1 MSGMGSAGSLASLRR
16 VRVWLGHAL
25 LVAFVLKALIPA
37 GFMPDFSGHDGQSF
51 KIVICT
57 ANGSKLVDAG
67 DDSSGGSVTKHAGE
81 PCALSALAALAA
93 PDVATSVAYSG
104 LLNSA
109 RQEIA
114 PAAVLPP
121 VRAGPAHS
129 PRAPPSLV

>member
-1 MSGMGSAGSLASLRR
+1 MGSVGLLSALRR
-16 VRVWLGHAL
+16 VRLGHAL

-37 GFMPDFSGHDGQSF
+37 GFMPDFSGQDGQSF

-67 DDSSGGSVTKHAGE
+67 DDGSGGTVAKHSGD
-81 PCALSALAALAA
+81 PCALATLAALAA
-93 PDVATSVAYSG
+93 PDVATSVTYNG
-104 LLNSA
+104 LLA
-109 RQEIA
+109 AVGGEIA

>member
-1 MSGMGSAGSLASLRR
+1 
-16 VRVWLGHAL
+16 VWLGHAL
-25 LVAFVLKALIPA
+25 LAAFVLKALIPA
-37 GFMPDFSGHDGQSF
+37 GFMPDFSGLDGQSF

-67 DDSSGGSVTKHAGE
+67 DDGSGGTVAKHAGD
-81 PCALSALAALAA
+81 PCALATLAALAA
-93 PDVATSVAYSG
+93 PDVATSITYNG
-104 LLNSA
+104 LPVSNRMA
-109 RQEIA
+109 IA

>member
-1 MSGMGSAGSLASLRR
+1 MGSVGFLSLLRR

-25 LVAFVLKALIPA
+25 LAAFMLKALIPA
-37 GFMPDFSGHDGQSF
+37 GFMPDFSGQDGQSF

-67 DDSSGGSVTKHAGE
+67 DDGSGGSVAKHAGE
-81 PCALSALAALAA
+81 PCALNALAALAA
-93 PDVATSVAYSG
+93 PDVAASVLYHG
-104 LLNSA
+104 LLDTA

>member
-1 MSGMGSAGSLASLRR
+1 MGSEGILSALRR

-25 LVAFVLKALIPA
+25 LIAFVLKALIPA
-37 GFMPDFSGHDGQSF
+37 GFMPDFSGQDGQSF

-67 DDSSGGSVTKHAGE
+67 DDGSGGSVAKHAGD
-81 PCALSALAALAA
+81 PCALGALVALTA
-93 PDVATSVAYSG
+93 PDLASTVAYTG
-104 LLNSA
+104 RLTAA
-109 RQEIA
+109 RNKLP

-121 VRAGPAHS
+121 ARAGPAHS

>member
-1 MSGMGSAGSLASLRR
+1 MGSVGLLSALRR

-37 GFMPDFSGHDGQSF
+37 GFMPDFSGQDGQSF

-57 ANGSKLVDAG
+57 ANGSKLVDVDG
-67 DDSSGGSVTKHAGE
+67 DGSGGTVAKHAGD
-81 PCALSALAALAA
+81 PCSLGALTALAA
-93 PDVATSVAYSG
+93 PDLSTTVAYAAQLNASRAG
-104 LLNSA
+104 LL
-109 RQEIA
+109 IA
-114 PAAVLPP
+114 VVLPP